1 MTAVGATQGRPV
13 IGVTTYREQAA
24 WSVWNMAADL
34 LPSVYT
40 RSVEAAG
47 GVVVLLP
54 PQTDGA
60 AQVVSRLDGLIIA
73 GGADVDPERYG
84 KMPHPATK
92 VRARSGRLGVW
103 AAGRR

>member
-24 WSVWNMAADL
+24 WSVWNMSADL
-34 LPSVYT
+34 LPAVYT

-54 PQTDGA
+54 PQADGMA
-60 AQVVSRLDGLIIA
+60 RPSLTAIA
-73 GGADVDPERYG
+73 NTAP
-84 KMPHPATK
+84 MCCSS
-92 VRARSGRLGVW
+92 VRSELGES
-103 AAGRR
+103 ALAFT